1 MRRSVVLCAFVIAAA
16 VAPAAAQ
23 EPLPPGAFGS
33 LGMYPKRLTCA
44 DLPAYSEPRP
54 THRIPSA
61 HEPDAK
67 LRRAFSQPDTLVI
80 PGGTRVGLQTGQQF
94 FVRRVIPNVQ
104 RSKPM
109 PWAPATIHT
118 AGWITVTTVDDFSAL
133 ARIDHAC
140 DGFLA
145 GDYLEPFTPSPLPAG
160 TPGVGSSRGPRV
172 VPPTRLRNLRLLER
186 VEIDRHRL
194 LARFHLIGRQ
204 PLGALQPC
212 NDFHA
217 VDISPPSNVVPR
229 VIVLLAH
236 QRFVDR
242 RPRARRDGGARLWPQ
257 HRRRRY
263 ARPTPPADARRRSTG
278 VRIARPASRP
288 TAPRGSAET
297 TRSASARTARRRSL
311 EHAGPS
317 SCTMIRGRSME

>member
-145 GDYLEPFTPSPLPAG
+145 GDYLEPFTPSPLPAAVAAEG
-160 TPGVGSSRGPRV
+160 APQFNEMG
-172 VPPTRLRNLRLLER
+172 
-186 VEIDRHRL
+186 RL
-194 LARFHLIGRQ
+194 LAGSDGRRTFANGDLI
-204 PLGALQPC
+204 ALNRGSQ
-212 NDFHA
+212 HGLTA
-217 VDISPPSNVVPR
+217 
-229 VIVLLAH
+229 
-236 QRFVDR
+236 
-242 RPRARRDGGARLWPQ
+242 GARLSIFRDPKTGGPLVPVGHAIVLTVGGETATLVADRVRDALYAGDWVGTQAPGTRPWP
-257 HRRRRY
+257 Y
-263 ARPTPPADARRRSTG
+263 
-278 VRIARPASRP
+278 
-288 TAPRGSAET
+288 
-297 TRSASARTARRRSL
+297 
-311 EHAGPS
+311 
-317 SCTMIRGRSME
+317 